1 MLKKLLAFL
10 MIFLFTFSLAACGQ
24 TEPVAQDLPIYDQ
37 EEDLF
42 SQEEEIVPE
51 FEEEDEEDEYVYH
64 LTDREPVDIGDT
76 VHLDLTDM
84 SATMVYSQVFD
95 MVSYPSTYVGQVIK
109 ASGTFNS
116 VYYDEISTGYTFI
129 IINDAT
135 GCCPQG
141 LEFITTKEIDLPE
154 PGTEIELTGVFEAY
168 STGQFTYY
176 RIVTN
181 DITVL

>member
-1 MLKKLLAFL
+1 MFRKLVLL
-10 MIFLFTFSLAACGQ
+10 LLIFLFVFAAVSCGT
-24 TEPVAQDLPIYDQ
+24 TEAPSQDLPIYDE

-42 SQEEEIVPE
+42 EEEEIVPE
-51 FEEEDEEDEYVYH
+51 FEEEEEEDVIYH
-64 LTDREPVDIGDT
+64 LTNRDPIEIGD
-76 VHLDLTDM
+76 VQIDLTDM

-109 ASGTFNS
+109 AKGVFNS
-116 VYYDEISTGYTFI
+116 VYYDEISTGYTFL

-141 LEFITTKEIDLPE
+141 IEFITTKEIDLPE
-154 PGTEIELTGVFEAY
+154 PGTEVEITGVFEAY

-176 RIVTN
+176 RVVTN